1 MNEKYQKNPTQ
12 YNTVIEDPSED
23 EYKSNEESDG
33 NEP

>member
-1 MNEKYQKNPTQ
+1 MNEKYQKNTTQ
-12 YNTVIEDPSED
+12 YNVIKDPSED